1 MSTDLQGEVP
11 VNKMNHT
18 VIMGD
23 EKLRFYFCHSPFAEE
38 KFLSFKC
45 PCFICQYKDIG
56 IAGTA
61 SSLHSTLTSVLDK
74 EVLLANEKAKMEH
87 T

>member
-1 MSTDLQGEVP
+1 MSTDLEAEVP

-18 VIMGD
+18 VIMGE
-23 EKLRFYFCHSPFAEE
+23 EKSRIHFCHSPFAEE
-38 KFLSFKC
+38 MFLGFKC
-45 PCFICQYKDIG
+45 PCFICQYKDTV

-61 SSLHSTLTSVLDK
+61 SLHSTLTSVLEK
-74 EVLLANEKAKMEH
+74 EVLLAYEKAKVEH